1 MSATNF
7 DAGPLGG
14 IRDGGSLTM
23 SVEGSPDRVVIHLHG
38 ELDTMGR
45 LRFREQIRS
54 MLGRGGSEVV
64 IDVSDLGGI
73 DVAGLAALLRA
84 DLLLRG
90 VHSRLYVE
98 GARPA
103 FVELL
108 RSTGLEGRLQVA
120 AAEPAGR
127 ATP

>member
-1 MSATNF
+1 MSTTNF
-7 DAGPLGG
+7 DPGPPGG
-14 IRDGGSLTM
+14 IRDGGRLTM
-23 SVEGSPDRVVIHLHG
+23 SVAGSADRVVIHLYG

-64 IDVSDLGGI
+64 IDVADLGGI
-73 DVAGLAALLRA
+73 NVAGLAALLRA

-90 VHSRLYVE
+90 VHSRLYVR

-108 RSTGLEGRLQVA
+108 RATGLEGRLQVS
-120 AAEPAGR
+120 AAESVGR